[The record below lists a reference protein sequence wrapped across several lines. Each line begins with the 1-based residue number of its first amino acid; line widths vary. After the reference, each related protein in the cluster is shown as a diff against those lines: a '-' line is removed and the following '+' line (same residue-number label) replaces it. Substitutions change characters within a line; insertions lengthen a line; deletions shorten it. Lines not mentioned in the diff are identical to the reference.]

1 MAAMKTNPNVTTRE
15 LLRDLAF
22 TAGFALVTGGS
33 VSLVAALVIV
43 LLAR

>member
-15 LLRDLAF
+15 FLRDLAF